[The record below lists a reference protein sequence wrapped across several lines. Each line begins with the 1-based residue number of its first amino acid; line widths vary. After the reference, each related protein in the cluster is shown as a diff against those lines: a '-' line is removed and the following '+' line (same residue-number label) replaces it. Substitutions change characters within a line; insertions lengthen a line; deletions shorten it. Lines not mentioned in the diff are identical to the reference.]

1 MLDVLDFKSQIM
13 LTHYLLSIEARLI
26 ERYKMNFS
34 NWLEKW
40 GMSSLKI
47 THPFLQMEWTPE
59 AADKN
64 AAWALYI
71 ELLTRITTQPLP
83 IEHGDEKTA
92 LDSVYSLFA
101 TTREVIREH
110 GPECINFT
118 KIAIVVLN
126 QVVRPFTAKWHRKSL
141 AGDFEDETERAVFRE
156 ELAAL
161 QAELRKYSRMLAD
174 IAGVEDLTDLEETE
188 DTVD

>member
-1 MLDVLDFKSQIM
+1 
-13 LTHYLLSIEARLI
+13 
-26 ERYKMNFS
+26 MNFS

-40 GMSSLKI
+40 GMESLKI
-47 THPFLQMEWTPE
+47 TPPFLQMEWTLKD
-59 AADKN
+59 ADKN

-83 IEHGDEKTA
+83 IEHGDEKAA

-101 TTREVIREH
+101 TTRDVIREY

-141 AGDFEDETERAVFRE
+141 AGDLEDETGRTVFRE
-156 ELAAL
+156 ELAVL
-161 QAELRKYSRMLAD
+161 QEELRKYSRMLAD
-174 IAGVEDLTDLEETE
+174 IADVEDLTDLE
-188 DTVD
+188 DTADST

>member
-1 MLDVLDFKSQIM
+1 
-13 LTHYLLSIEARLI
+13 
-26 ERYKMNFS
+26 MNFS
-34 NWLEKW
+34 NLLEKW
-40 GMSSLKI
+40 GMESLEI
-47 THPFLQMEWTPE
+47 TPPFLQMEWTPQD
-59 AADKN
+59 ADKN

-126 QVVRPFTAKWHRKSL
+126 QVIRPFTAKWHRKSI
-141 AGDFEDETERAVFRE
+141 AGDFEDETERTVFRD

-161 QAELRKYSRMLAD
+161 QEELRKYSRMLAD
-174 IAGVEDLTDLEETE
+174 IADVEDLTDLEGTE
-188 DTVD
+188 DTA

>member
-1 MLDVLDFKSQIM
+1 
-13 LTHYLLSIEARLI
+13 
-26 ERYKMNFS
+26 MNFS

-40 GMSSLKI
+40 GMESLKI
-47 THPFLQMEWTPE
+47 TPPFLQMEWTPQ

-101 TTREVIREH
+101 TTREVIREY
-110 GPECINFT
+110 GPDCINFT

-126 QVVRPFTAKWHRKSL
+126 QVIRPFTAKWHRKSI
-141 AGDFEDETERAVFRE
+141 AGDFEDETERTVFRD

-161 QAELRKYSRMLAD
+161 QEELRKYSQMLAD
-174 IAGVEDLTDLEETE
+174 IADVEDLTNLEDTE
-188 DTVD
+188 DTA

>member
-1 MLDVLDFKSQIM
+1 
-13 LTHYLLSIEARLI
+13 
-26 ERYKMNFS
+26 MNFS

-40 GMSSLKI
+40 GMESLKI
-47 THPFLQMEWTPE
+47 TPPFLQMEWTLKD
-59 AADKN
+59 ADKN

-83 IEHGDEKTA
+83 IEHGDEKAA

-101 TTREVIREH
+101 TTRDVIREY

-141 AGDFEDETERAVFRE
+141 AGDLEDKTERTVFRE

-161 QAELRKYSRMLAD
+161 QEELLKYSRMLAD
-174 IAGVEDLTDLEETE
+174 IADVEDITDLE
-188 DTVD
+188 DTADTT

>member
-1 MLDVLDFKSQIM
+1 MGTTDG
-13 LTHYLLSIEARLI
+13 T
-26 ERYKMNFS
+26 
-34 NWLEKW
+34 
-40 GMSSLKI
+40 
-47 THPFLQMEWTPE
+47 
-59 AADKN
+59 ADKN

-92 LDSVYSLFA
+92 LDSVYSLFE

-126 QVVRPFTAKWHRKSL
+126 QVIRPFTAKWHRKSL
-141 AGDFEDETERAVFRE
+141 AGDFEDETERVVFRE
-156 ELAAL
+156 ELAVL
-161 QAELRKYSRMLAD
+161 QEDLRKYSRMLAD

-188 DTVD
+188 DTV

>member
-1 MLDVLDFKSQIM
+1 
-13 LTHYLLSIEARLI
+13 
-26 ERYKMNFS
+26 MNFS

-40 GMSSLKI
+40 EMAPLKI
-47 THPFLQMEWTPE
+47 TPPFLQMEWTPNDT
-59 AADKN
+59 DKN

-101 TTREVIREH
+101 TTREVIREY

-126 QVVRPFTAKWHRKSL
+126 QVIRPFTAKWHRKSI
-141 AGDFEDETERAVFRE
+141 AGDFENETERTVFRD

-161 QAELRKYSRMLAD
+161 QAELRKYSQMLAD
-174 IAGVEDLTDLEETE
+174 IADVEDLTNLENTA
-188 DTVD
+188 DTA

>member
-1 MLDVLDFKSQIM
+1 
-13 LTHYLLSIEARLI
+13 
-26 ERYKMNFS
+26 MNFS
-34 NWLEKW
+34 NLLEKW
-40 GMSSLKI
+40 GMASLKI
-47 THPFLQMEWTPE
+47 TPLFLQMEWTPKD
-59 AADKN
+59 ADKN

-83 IEHGDEKTA
+83 VEHGDEKTA
-92 LDSVYSLFA
+92 LDSVYSLFE

-126 QVVRPFTAKWHRKSL
+126 QVIRPFTAKWHRKSI
-141 AGDFEDETERAVFRE
+141 AGDFEDETERTVFRD

-161 QAELRKYSRMLAD
+161 QQELRKYSQMLAD
-174 IAGVEDLTDLEETE
+174 IADVEDLTELE
-188 DTVD
+188 DTE